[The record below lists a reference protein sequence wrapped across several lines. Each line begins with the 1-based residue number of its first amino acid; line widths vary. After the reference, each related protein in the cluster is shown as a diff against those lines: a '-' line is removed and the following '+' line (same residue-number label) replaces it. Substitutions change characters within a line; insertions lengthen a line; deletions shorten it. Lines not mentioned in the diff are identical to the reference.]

1 MDNNTNNR
9 SGSSIVLTVLGTLFL
24 LVFIAL
30 PLWVIALKEGH
41 DFLVDR
47 HARHVAVVQPD
58 TTASPSINVSVNGS
72 NGCGCNNGCCNTCGC
87 NTGCCNAP
95 APCEKKVVV
104 VAPPHEHKVDLP
116 PLPVPPVDDGCGVH

>member
-30 PLWVIALKEGH
+30 PLWAIALKEGH

-47 HARHVAVVQPD
+47 HARREAVVAVQPND
-58 TTASPSINVSVNGS
+58 APSINVSVNGS
-72 NGCGCNNGCCNTCGC
+72 NGCGCNNGCCNNNC
-87 NTGCCNAP
+87 GCCNQP

-104 VAPPHEHKVDLP
+104 VAPHEHKVDLP